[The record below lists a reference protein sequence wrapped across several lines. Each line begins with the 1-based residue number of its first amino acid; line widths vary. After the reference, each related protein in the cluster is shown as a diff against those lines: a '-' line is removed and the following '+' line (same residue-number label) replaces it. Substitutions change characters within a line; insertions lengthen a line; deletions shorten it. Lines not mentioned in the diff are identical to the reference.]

1 MHCLPL
7 SLAMISKSFNLLSR
21 GLLSDWISNTH
32 NGLSLASGVQQRRKY
47 EFAEYPYDSTRPFLP
62 AYPSDMRSYCLKP
75 SENATLNA
83 RFLLN
88 QPNLTRQ
95 YLKPRRTPDCVRLNI
110 PEIIAHH
117 ETESCQH
124 LKVLLA
130 YTGTI
135 AQAYHSGRHPI
146 RPLWYIPSSR
156 SP

>member
-47 EFAEYPYDSTRPFLP
+47 EFAEYP
-62 AYPSDMRSYCLKP
+62 SYCLKP